1 MDYKRYLY
9 NEINMVV
16 AATKESDILSEAE
29 QVSEQYDE
37 AFKNLV
43 SR

>member
-9 NEINMVV
+9 NEINIVV
-16 AATKESDILSEAE
+16 AATKKADVLSEAE
-29 QVSEQYDE
+29 QVSEQYDK

>member
-16 AATKESDILSEAE
+16 AETKESDILSEAE